1 MIEYSFVRRY
11 LSALIVLAYVALAVI
26 YSFVTP
32 IGEAPDENFHF
43 AFIEYVIHNNGNL
56 PVIAPSGEPQNAQ
69 FSHPPLYYALASLIV
84 RFIPYEPAPLQY
96 NPYTMIGLRPG
107 INYSKYIHTPAEDFP
122 WQGVALAYHLVR
134 LLSIALCAG
143 AIYAIYRAAQL
154 AVPDNQTVPLLAMA
168 AVAFNPMFLYVSAS
182 VNADQLVI
190 LTSALASW
198 LIVLIWQRGLTWQ
211 RVALLGLVIAL
222 GGLGKPSG
230 LTLYV
235 PTAGLLAILWW
246 KRRISLWRAIRAGLI
261 LGGVFTVIAGWW
273 YWRNLQLY
281 GSITELPLL
290 VRLGGP
296 HPVPYSVGQF
306 LEEMGLFRFS
316 FWGLFGWS
324 NTATLPGWIMA
335 LIDAFTIVAV
345 IGGIVWV
352 ITAFRERCAERIIPV
367 GLFAFHLVV
376 TFASLVSYAQYVP
389 ALQGRLLAAP
399 TFTGIALLLALGW
412 DTAARRIGRKGLAAA
427 PILVLGVA
435 SVWTPFLIMGPVF
448 APPTTVAGLPANATP
463 IDVRFGTVS
472 VVGFHIDP
480 KPIRAGESATITIY
494 YRGEPDTRN
503 LSLFLSVL
511 DRNGKRVGL
520 VDSGPG
526 KGNLPT
532 AIWQADYLYADT
544 YHIPIAVTAAA
555 PTRLNI
561 QLGWWVYGQDNTM
574 LPATK
579 PDGSTLDALILRGGT
594 LLPASPVAPPAIAQ
608 SVSFGGLA
616 RLNGYTLSPP
626 DGAIKQGESI
636 NLTLQWEGLTAIAD
650 DLIVFVHFKTA
661 DGNYLPGQD
670 APPLQGDYPTTAW
683 AAGHPF
689 DDLRIVPVNLP
700 PGRYWPVVGLYRASD
715 GQRIPLDGG
724 GDSVILQ
731 TPITVR

>member
-1 MIEYSFVRRY
+1 MIERLAVRRR
-11 LSALIVLAYVALAVI
+11 LPVVVVLAYIALAVV

-43 AFIEYVIHNNGNL
+43 AFIEHVIHNDGSL
-56 PVIAPSGEPQNAQ
+56 PVIAPTGEPQNPQ

-96 NPYTMIGLRPG
+96 NPYAVIGLRPG
-107 INYSKYIHTPAEDFP
+107 INYSKYVHTPAEDFP
-122 WQGVALAYHLVR
+122 WRGAALAYHLVR
-134 LLSIALCAG
+134 LLSIAMCAG
-143 AIYAIYRAAQL
+143 AIYTIYRAVQL
-154 AVPDNQTVPLLAMA
+154 AVPDNRRVPLLAMA

-190 LTSALASW
+190 LMAALASW
-198 LIVLIWQRGLTWQ
+198 LIMLIWRRGLTWQ

-235 PTAGLLAILWW
+235 PTAGLLSILWW
-246 KRRISLWRAIRAGLI
+246 KRHISLWRAIRAGLI
-261 LGGVFTVIAGWW
+261 LGGVFAVVAGWW
-273 YWRNLQLY
+273 YGRNLQLY

-306 LEEMGLFRFS
+306 LEEMGLFRIS

-324 NTATLPGWIMA
+324 NTAALLGWIMA
-335 LIDAFTIVAV
+335 LIDGLTVIAV
-345 IGGIVWV
+345 VGGVYWI

-412 DTAARRIGRKGLAAA
+412 DTVARRIGQRWLAA
-427 PILVLGVA
+427 PVLVLGIA
-435 SVWTPFLIMGPVF
+435 SAWTPFLILGPMF
-448 APPTTVAGLPANATP
+448 APPPTVASLPASATP
-463 IDVRFGTVS
+463 IDVRFGNIS

-480 KPIRAGESATITIY
+480 RPIRAGESTTITLY
-494 YRGEPDTRN
+494 YGGRPDERN
-503 LSLFLSVL
+503 LSLFLAVL
-511 DRNGKRVGL
+511 DRTGKRVGI

-532 AIWQADYLYADT
+532 AIWQPDRLYADT
-544 YHIPIAVTAAA
+544 YHIPIATTAAA

-561 QLGWWVYGQDNTM
+561 QLGWWVYGQDSTL
-574 LPATK
+574 LPPTK

-594 LLPASPVAPPAIAQ
+594 LLPAAPVAPPTVVQ
-608 SVSFGGLA
+608 SASFGGLV
-616 RLNGYTLSPP
+616 RLNGYSLSPA
-626 DGAIKQGESI
+626 DGAIRQGDSI
-636 NLTLQWEGLTAIAD
+636 NLTLQWEGLKPIPD
-650 DLIVFVHFKTA
+650 DLIVFVHYKTA
-661 DGNYLPGQD
+661 DGNFLPGQD
-670 APPLQGDYPTTAW
+670 AAPLQGDYPTTVW
-683 AAGHPF
+683 AAGQPF
-689 DDLRIVPVNLP
+689 NDPRVLPIKLP
-700 PGRYWPVVGLYRASD
+700 PGTYWPAIGLYRAAD
-715 GQRIPLDGG
+715 GQRIQLDSG
-724 GDSVILQ
+724 GDLVILR
-731 TPITVR
+731 TPLIVR